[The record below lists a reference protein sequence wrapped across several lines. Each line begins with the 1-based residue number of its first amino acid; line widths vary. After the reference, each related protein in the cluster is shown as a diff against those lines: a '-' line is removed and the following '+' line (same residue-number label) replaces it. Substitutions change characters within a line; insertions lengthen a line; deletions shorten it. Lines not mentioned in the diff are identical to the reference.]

1 MPLSQDFFNDDFGL
15 PLTIKPNFEDKSCD
29 FYFGLTPPPI
39 EKDEALTFGCAA
51 TCSTAVGLRVTGF
64 RVWGWG

>member
-1 MPLSQDFFNDDFGL
+1 MQKVANPYESATQDFFVNDFGL

-39 EKDEALTFGCAA
+39 EVGVVQVE
-51 TCSTAVGLRVTGF
+51 CS
-64 RVWGWG
+64 